1 MVNIYMLPFVKPAM
15 VRAVFPD
22 EADDIKDY
30 TDACRVAV
38 EHMDVDEKVTNILVA
53 HQFVTGAVRSE
64 SEENVGGLDNVDVSV
79 FDSFDYVALGIYM
92 DRRRWAGRPSD
103 TVEHRLSIHSLRLSI
118 RNL

>member
-1 MVNIYMLPFVKPAM
+1 M

-79 FDSFDYVALGIYM
+79 LWRWGIYM
-92 DRRRWAGRPSD
+92 GRRRWAGRLSD
-103 TVEHRLSIHSLRLSI
+103 TVEHRLSIHFRRLTTPN
-118 RNL
+118 R